1 MRSLNFTKGYRF
13 FSDQKLNMPLENKK
27 EKKLDMPFEVKLAGT
42 QQELGVNVY

>member
-27 EKKLDMPFEVKLAGT
+27 EK
-42 QQELGVNVY
+42 N